1 MMMGGMM
8 GGGNSRG
15 GRFSVLPFTPD
26 SSIPAQIKNLPTD
39 LGGSRPTGDANQA
52 SVRRLSLDMP
62 MGMGMMR
69 GGSGRQ
75 FSISGSSFAMD
86 RINFGVTQGDVERW
100 TVSANMMMHPFHI
113 HGVTF
118 QILSENGRAPQLQN
132 TGWKDTVLVNGSVDL
147 LARFDQPAPA
157 DAPYMYHCH
166 ILEHEDGGMMGQFTV
181 G

>member
-1 MMMGGMM
+1 M
-8 GGGNSRG
+8 
-15 GRFSVLPFTPD
+15 
-26 SSIPAQIKNLPTD
+26 
-39 LGGSRPTGDANQA
+39 
-52 SVRRLSLDMP
+52 
-62 MGMGMMR
+62 
-69 GGSGRQ
+69 
-75 FSISGSSFAMD
+75 
-86 RINFGVTQGDVERW
+86 TQGDVERW